1 MHLRAHA
8 PRAFTGLSF
17 GTEATYP
24 NVIILSKIRQCRGF
38 LLSHGICHATKA
50 IATYALTSAIR
61 CTSPP
66 YSKHSNRGVKHDLG
80 VNNQLFRMR
89 RFARE
94 TQLFAPV
101 ETIGL
106 SPQKRKLPVSS
117 LSVRSTKSRHRY
129 FEDLR
134 LWKVHSPVSCIRAY
148 HLVIERPS
156 SSKSW

>member
-8 PRAFTGLSF
+8 PRAFTELSF

-38 LLSHGICHATKA
+38 HLGRRIRCAAKA
-50 IATYALTSAIR
+50 IATDALTPAIR

-80 VNNQLFRMR
+80 VNNQLLRMR
-89 RFARE
+89 RFAKEYR
-94 TQLFAPV
+94 LFAPV
-101 ETIGL
+101 ATVGL
-106 SPQKRKLPVSS
+106 SPQKRKFPVSS
-117 LSVRSTKSRHRY
+117 LSVRSTKSRHKY

-134 LWKVHSPVSCIRAY
+134 LWKVHKPDAWRVAL
-148 HLVIERPS
+148 HLIGV
-156 SSKSW
+156 

>member
-1 MHLRAHA
+1 MHLRARA

-50 IATYALTSAIR
+50 IATYTLTPAIR
-61 CTSPP
+61 YTSPP

-89 RFARE
+89 RFAKEYR
-94 TQLFAPV
+94 LFTPV
-101 ETIGL
+101 ATVGL
-106 SPQKRKLPVSS
+106 SPQKRKFPVSS
-117 LSVRSTKSRHRY
+117 LSVRSTKSRHKY

-134 LWKVHSPVSCIRAY
+134 LWKVHKPDCWRVAL
-148 HLVIERPS
+148 HLIGV
-156 SSKSW
+156 